1 MSSEE
6 VAARV
11 VELAKNPRR
20 AVVMPWFYNIAIW
33 ADWYMPWL
41 VDWITMSVL
50 TKRRNR
56 YK

>member
-1 MSSEE
+1 MTSEE

-11 VELAKNPRR
+11 VELAKRPRR
-20 AVVMPWFYNIAIW
+20 AVIMPWFYHIAIW